1 MLSKRLLLGIFILS
15 LATLS
20 PALQFGQPGSPPAT
34 QQRGST
40 PPTFPSDSHP
50 SSTMPPDT
58 SAPAPVESSSA
69 KVEEQ
74 IRTAIQRD
82 SRLQRDNIVV
92 SVGDNRVLLSGEVSD
107 SENRMVALRI
117 AGDYA
122 GTRRVVDDLRV
133 QEVR

>member
-1 MLSKRLLLGIFILS
+1 
-15 LATLS
+15 
-20 PALQFGQPGSPPAT
+20 
-34 QQRGST
+34 
-40 PPTFPSDSHP
+40 
-50 SSTMPPDT
+50 MPPDT

-92 SVGDNRVLLSGEVSD
+92 SVVDNRVLLSGEVSD